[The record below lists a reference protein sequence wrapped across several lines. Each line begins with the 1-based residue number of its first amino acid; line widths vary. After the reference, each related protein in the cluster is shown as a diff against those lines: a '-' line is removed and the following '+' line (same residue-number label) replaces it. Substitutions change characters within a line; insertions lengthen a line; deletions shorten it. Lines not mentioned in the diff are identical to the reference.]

1 LIGALFRLAVNE
13 GSIFVDDLDI
23 NDLGLHELRSKLSII
38 PQEPVLFSGTMR
50 KNLDPFDEY
59 PDHALWNALDEVMI
73 NLYFSCIKI
82 IIIFVMIV
90 LVVTILI
97 FIIILLFKVE
107 LKDAVEDLPGGLN
120 SKMSEGGSNFSVGQR
135 QLVCLARA
143 IVRNNKI
150 LVLDEATANVDPQ

>member
-1 LIGALFRLAVNE
+1 MALNE
-13 GSIFVDDLDI
+13 GLILIDELDI
-23 NDLGLHELRSKLSII
+23 NKLGLHELRSKLSII

-50 KNLDPFDEY
+50 KNLDPFDEF
-59 PDHALWNALDEVMI
+59 PDHALWNALDEVI
-73 NLYFSCIKI
+73 IYLFLYLLFIFIHWVRIKFRLI
-82 IIIFVMIV
+82 IINIY
-90 LVVTILI
+90 
-97 FIIILLFKVE
+97 FKVE
-107 LKDAVEDLPGGLN
+107 LKDAIEDLPGGLN